1 MGKNRTNE
9 IPSQWEFVEKY
20 IRLNNAEL
28 FTFLC
33 FWFACHYFCIIH
45 FNSRIKAHVPQ
56 YFAWWFFYSSANR
69 SLYRFSILS
78 GGCEDGMYSKYAWY
92 CLSFAHVNWSI
103 GCWMGVKETEW
114 DRERDGEKVNII
126 KRQLNLNCDLPFF
139 KWTFVVEQLNILMLL
154 SVSGFCLHSGLIYIN
169 FRWHSIH

>member
-1 MGKNRTNE
+1 MRNYLRFSVFGLPV
-9 IPSQWEFVEKY
+9 IIF
-20 IRLNNAEL
+20 AL
-28 FTFLC
+28 FISTVALKPMY
-33 FWFACHYFCIIH
+33 HSIL
-45 FNSRIKAHVPQ
+45 PGG
-56 YFAWWFFYSSANR
+56 FFYSSANR

-78 GGCEDGMYSKYAWY
+78 GGCENGIYSKYAWY